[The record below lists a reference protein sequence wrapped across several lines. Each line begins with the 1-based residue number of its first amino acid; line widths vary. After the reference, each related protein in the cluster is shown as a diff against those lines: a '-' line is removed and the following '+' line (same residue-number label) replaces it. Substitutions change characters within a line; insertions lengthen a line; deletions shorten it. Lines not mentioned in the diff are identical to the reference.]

1 MYFSD
6 HLASF
11 QKSFSLQHGLI
22 KILETIKFPLDN
34 WDDIVTVFINLS
46 KPFQALNRSQLISTL
61 DINGFSLSCTTF
73 FQSLLNKRIYYQ

>member
-34 WDDIVTVFINLS
+34 WDDTVTVFINLS
-46 KPFQALNRSQLISTL
+46 KPFQALNRS
-61 DINGFSLSCTTF
+61 
-73 FQSLLNKRIYYQ
+73 